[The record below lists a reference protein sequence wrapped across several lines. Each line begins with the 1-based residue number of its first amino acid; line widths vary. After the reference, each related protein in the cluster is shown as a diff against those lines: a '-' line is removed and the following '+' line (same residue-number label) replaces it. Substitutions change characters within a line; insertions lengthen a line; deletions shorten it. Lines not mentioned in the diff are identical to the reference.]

1 MPRAKS
7 FFPYISKKA
16 YICSNF
22 SKNDVKKSK
31 NSYIIPFTLLKNG
44 DHSYLFSIEKEL
56 FSENKYDEI
65 HDCQL
70 KAHITFTKN
79 SAILSVGFHIY
90 GTVNVTCDRCGDDFD
105 MELDIDKKLLVKLDS
120 IVHSEEDDMVS
131 LGKDE
136 VDFDIAPYIYQYI
149 VLSLPMQRIHPEDK
163 DGVRH
168 CNPEALDK
176 LKRLEVDTSNEEKYI
191 LNTNKQ
197 IFHFKED
204 PSDN

>member
-1 MPRAKS
+1 M
-7 FFPYISKKA
+7 KKK
-16 YICSNF
+16 I
-22 SKNDVKKSK
+22 

-44 DHSYLFSIEKEL
+44 EHSYLFSVEKEL
-56 FSENKYDEI
+56 FTDNNYDEI

-70 KAHITFTKN
+70 KTHVTFTKN
-79 SAILSVGFHIY
+79 SAILAVTFHIY

-105 MELDIDKKLLVKLDS
+105 MAVDIDKKLLVKTDS
-120 IVHSEEDDMVS
+120 IIHAEEDDMVS

-163 DGVRH
+163 DGKRH

-176 LKRLEVDTSNEEKYI
+176 LKHLEVKNSSEEQYI
-191 LNTNKQ
+191 LNTNKTV
-197 IFHFKED
+197 IHFKECHT
-204 PSDN
+204 NN

>member
-1 MPRAKS
+1 M
-7 FFPYISKKA
+7 KK
-16 YICSNF
+16 
-22 SKNDVKKSK
+22 KN

-44 DHSYLFSIEKEL
+44 EHSYLFSIEKEL
-56 FSENKYDEI
+56 FAENNYDEI

-79 SAILSVGFHIY
+79 SAILNVNFHVY

-105 MELDIDKKLLVKLDS
+105 MEINLDKRLLVKTDS
-120 IVHSEEDDMVS
+120 IVHSEEDDMIS

-163 DGVRH
+163 DGIRH
-168 CNPEALDK
+168 CNPETLDK
-176 LKRLEVDTSNEEKYI
+176 LKHLEVKKSNEEQYI
-191 LNTNKQ
+191 LNTNKLL
-197 IFHFKED
+197 HHLKEK
-204 PSDN
+204 PLNN

>member
-1 MPRAKS
+1 M
-7 FFPYISKKA
+7 KK
-16 YICSNF
+16 
-22 SKNDVKKSK
+22 KK

-56 FSENKYDEI
+56 FLENNYDEI

-79 SAILSVGFHIY
+79 SAILSVTFNIY

-105 MELDIDKKLLVKLDS
+105 MAINVDKKLLVKLDS
-120 IVHSEEDDMVS
+120 IVHSEEDDMIS

-149 VLSLPMQRIHPEDK
+149 VLSLPMQRIHPEGK

-168 CNPEALDK
+168 CNPETLDK
-176 LKRLEVDTSNEEKYI
+176 LKRLEVDKSNEEKYI

-204 PSDN
+204 PSNN